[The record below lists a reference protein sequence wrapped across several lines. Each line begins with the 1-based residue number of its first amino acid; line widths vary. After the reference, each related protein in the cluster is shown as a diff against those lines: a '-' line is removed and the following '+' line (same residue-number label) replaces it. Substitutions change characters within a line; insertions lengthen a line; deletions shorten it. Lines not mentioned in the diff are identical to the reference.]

1 MYYTS
6 NLETVID
13 EDIVKVPLRKIMNQA
28 TGTICFYFLY
38 LLSLFRDLEI
48 TSLNKDQVTEKVP
61 YPKLNRSELL
71 TETLKDRQLK
81 HHCGL
86 QKRRQHSTALASK
99 QIKTSNEKST
109 PACMCVCV
117 CVCVRVRVCVCVC
130 VC

>member
-86 QKRRQHSTALASK
+86 QKRRQHSTVLASDRM
-99 QIKTSNEKST
+99 KTVPMKT
-109 PACMCVCV
+109 AHGLDC
-117 CVCVRVRVCVCVC
+117 
-130 VC
+130 